1 MYIQRARE
9 ATENQRLWKRR
20 RHAIAKCLRYSA
32 QRETQGWK
40 PTLKK
45 KKNIKSIDG
54 TIHIEKTS
62 ELPKDGS
69 KPALMSVNQYN
80 DQQEDNPKGAVVVE
94 PW

>member
-1 MYIQRARE
+1 M
-9 ATENQRLWKRR
+9 RR

-32 QRETQGWK
+32 QRGTQGWK

-80 DQQEDNPKGAVVVE
+80 DQQEDNPKGAVVIE